1 MENKRN
7 AAGFVA
13 SVISRVN
20 QDDSAFRAAMSRA
33 DNPTLESCAWE
44 YLVPFC
50 NIEFESDR
58 QAFAIVGAAIAKN
71 RPEQDTEFSFGR
83 SLASICEN
91 DDDKEREGRRL
102 RRLVSC
108 SDVAE
113 LLPVIRPILNYL
125 AAKGAKIGYH
135 KLLNDLL
142 FWNKKTQLRWVND
155 FYGKTISDE
164 EATD

>member
-7 AAGFVA
+7 AAGFVT
-13 SVISRVN
+13 SVIRRVN
-20 QDDSAFRAAMSRA
+20 EDDSAFRAAMSRA

-50 NIEFESDR
+50 NIEREDER
-58 QAFAIVGAAIAKN
+58 KAFAIVGAAIAKN
-71 RPEQDTEFSFGR
+71 RPDQDTEFSFGR